1 LVEAQCHVFSPLH
14 RVEAFGGELSRA
26 PGSLRE
32 RLRKGTDH
40 ELPNDSTCVFLSI
53 YLSLSSSL
61 RRSETSASS
70 KWPAAA
76 RSCTR
81 STSPTLV
88 SRIGF
93 ERDCLVAVAV
103 LVGTRRDEKSPTR
116 VCGSSRSPIRT
127 SAACTSA
134 AVKSPMPA
142 SAVSSPALSFSPS
155 PHANHSIRDVLQS
168 HALKK
173 KISRRT
179 ATAFRS

>member
-1 LVEAQCHVFSPLH
+1 MFSHLCTGLKPLA
-14 RVEAFGGELSRA
+14 ESC
-26 PGSLRE
+26 
-32 RLRKGTDH
+32 H
-40 ELPNDSTCVFLSI
+40 ELQVLYVNDCAKVPTMNCRMTALASSFLSLS
-53 YLSLSSSL
+53 LSLSSSL

-142 SAVSSPALSFSPS
+142 SAVSSPVLSFSPS